1 MSDDTYLTSMVLFSH
16 NSQKKCD
23 VKFDPKYVMMML
35 GKLNEGYRSWSQLL
49 YPRRSSHP
57 IGLYSSI
64 LTKPPVDVVKGP
76 IIQTPTYEWPRRWN
90 RDVTVRQDMNLF
102 AEELAAGALAEKFFW
117 RLPKPA
123 SRNQIWLPSRL
134 VFLRNWS
141 IGIARKIQGH
151 TF

>member
-1 MSDDTYLTSMVLFSH
+1 MPSRIKPLARSTWPLAHEWATDTYLTSMVLFSH

-76 IIQTPTYEWPRRWN
+76 IMSRLQHTN
-90 RDVTVRQDMNLF
+90 DQDGGIVMWLY
-102 AEELAAGALAEKFFW
+102 AKTW
-117 RLPKPA
+117 TCLPKNWQLGHWRKSFFGVCQ
-123 SRNQIWLPSRL
+123 SRPVEIRSDCLPD
-134 VFLRNWS
+134 
-141 IGIARKIQGH
+141 
-151 TF
+151 